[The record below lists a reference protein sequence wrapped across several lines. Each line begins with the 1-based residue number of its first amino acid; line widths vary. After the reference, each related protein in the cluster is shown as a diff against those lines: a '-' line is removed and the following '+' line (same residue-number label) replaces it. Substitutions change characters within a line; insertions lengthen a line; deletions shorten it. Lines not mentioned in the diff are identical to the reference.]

1 MDESTR
7 TGDGAPARPE
17 PSGPAP
23 AGPRAPDG
31 EASTPWHA
39 LAADDVLA
47 RLGADPDRGLDED
60 EAAARLRD
68 VGPNRLPEKR
78 ERGPVRRFLAQVD
91 NPLILVLLA
100 AGVVTFLLR
109 DYVDS
114 AVIVGVVLIN
124 AVIGF
129 VQEGKAEGALA
140 AVRAMLATTAT
151 VERDGRRRTIDA
163 GDLVPGDVVLLESGD
178 RVPADLRLVAV
189 RDLRVEESA
198 LTGESVP
205 VGKDTAPVAP
215 DAGIGDRTNS
225 VFSGTL
231 VVAGRGRGVVV
242 ATGSRTEVGRIGALV
257 GEAPTLDTPLTRRL
271 AVVATQI
278 TGLVL
283 AVAVGAFA
291 LAWLGRGMPAGEAF
305 LVVVGMAVAA
315 IPEGLPA
322 VVTII
327 LAIGTRAMAANRA
340 IVRRLPAVE
349 ALGSVS
355 VICTDKTGTLTRNE
369 MTAVR
374 VLLPDEEVLITGTG
388 YGAEGDLTRP
398 DGTPVDPGTLA
409 RLRDVVVTGALCNDA
424 RVDRDGDD
432 WRVVGDPTEAALIT
446 LALKAGEDPA
456 ELARELPRTDVVPF
470 ESDHRFM
477 ATLHHD
483 DDGRAWVLCKGAP
496 EAVLALGAAD
506 DGDWPQRVHAAAAE
520 GERVLAVARAEVPA
534 DRRTITLA
542 DLPDLEVVGMVG
554 IMDPP
559 RDEAADAVADCR
571 RAGVRVVMVTGD
583 HAVTAAAIGR
593 RLGLDAEEA
602 LTGAR
607 IEAMDDEEL
616 RRVAVDHDVVARASP
631 EHKIRLV
638 AALQS
643 HGAYVAMTGD
653 GVNDAPAL
661 KAADVGVAMGGRGTD
676 AARDA
681 SDVVLTDDNF
691 ATIARAVHQGRVVYD
706 NIKKSLLFILPTSG
720 GQAALILVA
729 LLLGIAV
736 PVSVSQVLW
745 INMVTAVTLALALAW
760 EPGEPDAM
768 DQPPRPARERLLT
781 SPLLARVVVVSLLLA
796 AAALV
801 AYRWELD
808 RGSSVELARTTAV
821 NALAFAEVLYLF
833 HARRFT
839 GTAFVR
845 ETVTGNRVVWLV
857 VGLMVLLQLAFT
869 YAPPLQ
875 AVFRTVPLGGTS
887 WLVLAGLGVLVFL
900 AVEAEKA
907 FWRAR
912 GVHRM

>member
-7 TGDGAPARPE
+7 TGAPARDAE
-17 PSGPAP
+17 PVDRVTGRPRTTEEAP
-23 AGPRAPDG
+23 A
-31 EASTPWHA
+31 WHA
-39 LAADDVLA
+39 LASDDVLA
-47 RLGADPDRGLDED
+47 RLGTDVDAGLDDD

-68 VGPNRLPEKR
+68 VGPNRLPERR
-78 ERGPVRRFLAQVD
+78 ERGPLRRFLAQLD
-91 NPLILVLLA
+91 NPLILVLIA

-151 VERDGRRRTIDA
+151 VERGGQRRTLDA

-178 RVPADLRLVAV
+178 RVPADLRLVSV

-198 LTGESVP
+198 LTGESLP
-205 VGKDTAPVAP
+205 VDKTTDAVAE
-215 DAGIGDRTNS
+215 DAGIGDRTS
-225 VFSGTL
+225 SAFSGTL

-242 ATGSRTEVGRIGALV
+242 GTGPRTEVGRIGALV
-257 GEAPTLDTPLTRRL
+257 GEAPALDTPLTRRL
-271 AVVATQI
+271 AQLATQI
-278 TGLVL
+278 TVLVL
-283 AVAVGAFA
+283 AVSVAAFA

-327 LAIGTRAMAANRA
+327 LAIGTRVMASNRA
-340 IVRRLPAVE
+340 IIRRLPAVE

-374 VLLPDEEVLITGTG
+374 VLLPDGEVLVTGTG
-388 YGAEGDLTRP
+388 YGAEGELTDL
-398 DGTPVDPGTLA
+398 DGTPVDLDRAG
-409 RLRDVVVTGALCNDA
+409 LRDVVVAGALCNDA

-432 WRVVGDPTEAALIT
+432 WRVTGDPTEAALVT

-456 ELARELPRTDVVPF
+456 ALARTLPRTDVVPF
-470 ESDHRFM
+470 ESEHRFM
-477 ATLHHD
+477 ATLHHDD

-496 EAVLALGAAD
+496 EAVLALCAHD
-506 DGDWPQRVHAAAAE
+506 DGAWPERVHEAAAE
-520 GERVLAVARAEVPA
+520 GERVLAVARAQVPA
-534 DRRTITLA
+534 SRRSISMA
-542 DLPDLEVVGMVG
+542 DLPDLELLGMVG

-559 RDEAADAVADCR
+559 REEAAEAVAQCR

-583 HAVTAAAIGR
+583 HGVTAAAIGR
-593 RLGLDAEEA
+593 RLGLDSRDA

-607 IEAMDDEEL
+607 VEAMDDDEL
-616 RRVAVDHDVVARASP
+616 RRAAVDHDVVARASP

-638 AALQS
+638 GALQS

-729 LLLGIAV
+729 LVLGLTV

-760 EPGEPDAM
+760 EPGEKDVM
-768 DQPPRPARERLLT
+768 DQPPRPASERLLT
-781 SPLLARVVVVSLLLA
+781 APLLARVVVVSLLLA

-801 AYRWELD
+801 AYQWELD
-808 RGSSVELARTTAV
+808 RGASVELARTTAV
-821 NALAFAEVLYLF
+821 NALAFAEILYLF

-839 GTAFVR
+839 GTAFAR
-845 ETVTGNRVVWLV
+845 EAVTGNRVVWVV

-875 AVFRTVPLGGTS
+875 AVFDTVPLGGTS

-900 AVEAEKA
+900 AVEMEKA
-907 FWRAR
+907 FWRHR

>member
-7 TGDGAPARPE
+7 AGRDPRARPGPPSPAPAAGGGAPA
-17 PSGPAP
+17 
-23 AGPRAPDG
+23 
-31 EASTPWHA
+31 WHA
-39 LAADDVLA
+39 LPADDALA
-47 RLGADPDRGLDED
+47 RLGTDPDRGLDD
-60 EAAARLRD
+60 DDAAARLRD
-68 VGPNRLPEKR
+68 VGPNRLPERR
-78 ERGPVRRFLAQVD
+78 ERGPVRRFLGQLD

-100 AGVVTFLLR
+100 AGVVTFLLG

-151 VERDGRRRTIDA
+151 VERGGRRRTVDA

-205 VGKDTAPVAP
+205 VGKDTAPVDP
-215 DAGIGDRTNS
+215 EAGIGDRTGS
-225 VFSGTL
+225 AFSGTL
-231 VVAGRGRGVVV
+231 VVAGRARGVVV
-242 ATGSRTEVGRIGALV
+242 ATGPSTEVGRIGALV

-278 TGLVL
+278 TVLVL

-291 LAWLGRGMPAGEAF
+291 LAWLGRGMAAGEAF

-327 LAIGTRAMAANRA
+327 LAIGTRVMAANRA

-374 VLLPDEEVLITGTG
+374 VLLPEGEVLVTGTG
-388 YGAEGDLTRP
+388 YGAEGDLV
-398 DGTPVDPGTLA
+398 DQEGTPVDPATVA
-409 RLRDVVVTGALCNDA
+409 RLRDVVVTAALCNDA
-424 RVDRDGDD
+424 RVERDGDE

-534 DRRTITLA
+534 DRRTITLE

-583 HAVTAAAIGR
+583 HGVTAAAIGR
-593 RLGLDAEEA
+593 RLGLDARDA

-616 RRVAVDHDVVARASP
+616 RRAAVDHDVVARASP

-760 EPGEPDAM
+760 EPGERDAM

-781 SPLLARVVVVSLLLA
+781 APLLARVVVVSLLLA

-801 AYRWELD
+801 AYEWELD

-839 GTAFVR
+839 GTALAR
-845 ETVTGNRVVWLV
+845 EAVTGNRVVWLV
-857 VGLMVLLQLAFT
+857 VGLMVLLQAAFT

-875 AVFRTVPLGGTS
+875 AVFDTVPLDGTS
-887 WLVLAGLGVLVFL
+887 WLVLTGLGVLVFL
-900 AVEAEKA
+900 AVEGEKA

>member
-1 MDESTR
+1 MDDSTR
-7 TGDGAPARPE
+7 TTAPADRGAAPPATE
-17 PSGPAP
+17 PA
-23 AGPRAPDG
+23 
-31 EASTPWHA
+31 WHA
-39 LAADDVLA
+39 LSADDVVA
-47 RLGADPDRGLDED
+47 RLGTDVADGLAED
-60 EAAARLRD
+60 DAAARLRD

-78 ERGPVRRFLAQVD
+78 ERGPLRRFLGQLD
-91 NPLILVLLA
+91 NPLILVLIA
-100 AGVVTFLLR
+100 AGVVTFLLG

-129 VQEGKAEGALA
+129 IQEGKAEGALA

-151 VERDGRRRTIDA
+151 VERGGRRRTLDA
-163 GDLVPGDVVLLESGD
+163 ADLVPGDVVLLESGD
-178 RVPADLRLVAV
+178 RVPADLRLVSV
-189 RDLRVEESA
+189 RDLRIEESA
-198 LTGESVP
+198 LTGESLP
-205 VGKDTAPVAP
+205 VDKTTDAVAA
-215 DAGIGDRTNS
+215 DAGIGDRTS
-225 VFSGTL
+225 SAFSGTL
-231 VVAGRGRGVVV
+231 VVAGRGLGVVV
-242 ATGSRTEVGRIGALV
+242 GTGPRTEVGRIGALV
-257 GEAPTLDTPLTRRL
+257 GEAPALDTPLTRRL
-271 AVVATQI
+271 GQLATQI

-283 AVAVGAFA
+283 VVAVGAFA
-291 LAWLGRGMPAGEAF
+291 LAWLGRGMEPGEAF

-327 LAIGTRAMAANRA
+327 LAIGTRVMAANNA
-340 IVRRLPAVE
+340 IIRRLPAVE

-374 VLLPDEEVLITGTG
+374 VLLPDGEVLVTGTG
-388 YGAEGDLTRP
+388 YGPEGRFTDA
-398 DGTPVDPGTLA
+398 DGATVEPTALA
-409 RLRDVVVTGALCNDA
+409 GLRDVVVGGALCNDA
-424 RVDRDGDD
+424 RVERDGEE
-432 WRVVGDPTEAALIT
+432 WRTTGDPTEAALVT
-446 LALKAGEDPA
+446 LALKSGEEPA
-456 ELARELPRTDVVPF
+456 ALARHLPRTDVVPF
-470 ESDHRFM
+470 ESEHRFM

-483 DDGRAWVLCKGAP
+483 GDGRAWVLCKGAP
-496 EAVLALGAAD
+496 EAVLALCAAD
-506 DGDWPQRVHAAAAE
+506 DGAWPQRVHDAAAQ

-534 DRRTITLA
+534 GRRSISMD

-559 RDEAADAVADCR
+559 RDEAADAVAQCR

-583 HAVTAAAIGR
+583 HGVTAAAIGR
-593 RLGLDAEEA
+593 RLGLDARDA

-607 IEAMDDEEL
+607 VEAMDDAEL
-616 RRVAVDHDVVARASP
+616 RQAAVDHDVVARASP

-638 AALQS
+638 GALQS

-729 LLLGIAV
+729 LVLGIAV

-760 EPGEPDAM
+760 EPGEKDVM
-768 DQPPRPARERLLT
+768 DQPPRPASERLLT
-781 SPLLARVVVVSLLLA
+781 APLLARVVVVSLLLA
-796 AAALV
+796 AAALA
-801 AYRWELD
+801 AYEWELG

-821 NALAFAEVLYLF
+821 NALAFAEILYLF

-839 GTAFVR
+839 GTALARVA
-845 ETVTGNRVVWLV
+845 VTGNRAVWVV
-857 VGLMVLLQLAFT
+857 VGIMIVLQLAFT

-875 AVFRTVPLGGTS
+875 AVFKTVPLGGTS
-887 WLVLAGLGVLVFL
+887 WLVLGGLGMLVFL
-900 AVEAEKA
+900 AVEVEKA
-907 FWRAR
+907 FWRGR